1 MVEGTRLYLKCSFFV
16 IMDAVMIWKKKI
28 VMKDIVEMAGVGKT
42 IVSCYFN
49 EDYVKDFE
57 EIDNGFDIYAAHSF
71 LDEKGRRILIG
82 WMWLSDV
89 DYTIP
94 TVENTIFELHISK
107 IQDQFSLKL
116 RSDFTLENENS
127 LLMKVGYGRKQRHLK
142 VDHLDYIVIFS
153 EWSSLEC
160 DQEVELYYLDSF
172 KIMCE
177 K

>member
-1 MVEGTRLYLKCSFFV
+1 M
-16 IMDAVMIWKKKI
+16 
-28 VMKDIVEMAGVGKT
+28 
-42 IVSCYFN
+42 
-49 EDYVKDFE
+49 
-57 EIDNGFDIYAAHSF
+57 
-71 LDEKGRRILIG
+71 
-82 WMWLSDV
+82 
-89 DYTIP
+89 
-94 TVENTIFELHISK
+94 HISK

-127 LLMKVGYGRKQRHLK
+127 LLMKVGYGRKQRHLQ

>member
-1 MVEGTRLYLKCSFFV
+1 M
-16 IMDAVMIWKKKI
+16 
-28 VMKDIVEMAGVGKT
+28 
-42 IVSCYFN
+42 
-49 EDYVKDFE
+49 
-57 EIDNGFDIYAAHSF
+57 
-71 LDEKGRRILIG
+71 
-82 WMWLSDV
+82 
-89 DYTIP
+89 IP